1 MLQVC
6 CSLLFTILMLS
17 LARQSDAVILLNHT
31 VRNTTQ
37 PPGALANA
45 GWQWEGQWREFLGTA
60 ISKTTFITAGHVG
73 GNVGDNFTLNGV
85 QYKTTARWDDPESD
99 LQIWSIKGR
108 FPTWAPILKTP
119 AEIGK
124 PMIVYGRGTQRG
136 QQVVV
141 NNQLKGWLWGNADH
155 EESWG
160 MNVITASTAG
170 RADPDAG
177 GGRIRGAVLY
187 WNFDRLSGLKQ
198 ESMLSVGDS
207 GGGMFIQ
214 TGNTWSLAG
223 VNLAAQ
229 SMFSYPDST
238 DVLNGALLD
247 IGGLKMGGKLITDA
261 EIDLPAASYA
271 TRVSLRASWIKDVW
285 ERLIAPD
292 EAVSASLSTSPGSLP
307 EPGNFLG
314 VMVIL
319 AGLRIRTSGPA
330 DRR

>member
-1 MLQVC
+1 
-6 CSLLFTILMLS
+6 
-17 LARQSDAVILLNHT
+17 
-31 VRNTTQ
+31 
-37 PPGALANA
+37 
-45 GWQWEGQWREFLGTA
+45 
-60 ISKTTFITAGHVG
+60 
-73 GNVGDNFTLNGV
+73 
-85 QYKTTARWDDPESD
+85 
-99 LQIWSIKGR
+99 
-108 FPTWAPILKTP
+108 
-119 AEIGK
+119 
-124 PMIVYGRGTQRG
+124 
-136 QQVVV
+136 
-141 NNQLKGWLWGNADH
+141 
-155 EESWG
+155 